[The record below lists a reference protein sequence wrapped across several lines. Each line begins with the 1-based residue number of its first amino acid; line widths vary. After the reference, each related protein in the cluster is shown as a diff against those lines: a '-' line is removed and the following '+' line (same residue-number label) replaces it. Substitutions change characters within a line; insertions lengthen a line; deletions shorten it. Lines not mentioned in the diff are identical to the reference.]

1 MMPTTP
7 THRFL
12 AVLLTLAML
21 PALATC
27 RRKSGPAV
35 DPAFAASEAAWRSKR
50 LARLTRPDGWL
61 ALVGLYWLK
70 PGDNPFG
77 SDPAN
82 PVVLPAAPGVPRR
95 AGVFVLGNDGVVSV
109 RCAAGAGVTLND
121 QPVTRTILRTD
132 ADQNGPD
139 ILHAGR
145 IMLYVIRRA
154 DRTGI
159 RVKDPES
166 PTRTGFKG
174 LNWYPPDPK
183 WVVTGHL
190 ERLAEPRNVEISTV
204 IGTTEEMLAPGIIRF
219 TVEGADLSLTPLVSS
234 PDDTALFIIFA
245 DATSG
250 PETYGA
256 GRFLNARVSRDGTV
270 VLDFNRAYN
279 PPCAFTPHATCPLP
293 PPENVLPIAIRAG
306 EKISGSHH

>member
-1 MMPTTP
+1 MVAVLSAV
-7 THRFL
+7 L
-12 AVLLTLAML
+12 AVTA
-21 PALATC
+21 C
-27 RRKSGPAV
+27 RNPKRAV
-35 DPAFAASEAAWRSKR
+35 DPAFLESETAWRSER
-50 LARLTRPDGWL
+50 EARLTRPDGWL
-61 ALVGLYWLK
+61 TLVGLHWLE
-70 PGDNPFG
+70 PGENTFG

-82 PVVLPAAPGVPRR
+82 TVTLPEAPGVAPHG
-95 AGVFVLGNDGVVSV
+95 GVFVLGEDGVVTI
-109 RCAAGAGVTLND
+109 RCRPGAGVTLNG
-121 QPVTRTILRTD
+121 QPVEETVLQSD
-132 ADQNGPD
+132 VDPEGPD

-145 IMLYVIRRA
+145 ILFYVIRRA

-174 LNWYPPDPK
+174 LNWYPPDPT

-190 ERLAEPRNVEISTV
+190 ERFAEPRKVEISTA
-204 IGTTEEMLAPGIIRF
+204 IGTTEEMLAPGVIRF
-219 TVEGADLSLTPLVSS
+219 TVQGADLSLTPLISS
-234 PDDTALFIIFA
+234 PGDTDLFIVFA

-256 GRFLNARVSRDGTV
+256 GRFLDAEAAPDGTV
-270 VLDFNRAYN
+270 KLDFNRAYN

-293 PPENVLPIAIRAG
+293 PPENVLPIPIRAG